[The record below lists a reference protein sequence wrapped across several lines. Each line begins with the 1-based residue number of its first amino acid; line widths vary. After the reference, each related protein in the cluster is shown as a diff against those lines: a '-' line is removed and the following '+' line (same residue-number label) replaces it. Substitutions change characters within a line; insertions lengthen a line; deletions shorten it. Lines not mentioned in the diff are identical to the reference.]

1 MWTNPKTV
9 VFHRGDH
16 CVLCQQRRDDLS
28 LASENASVDSLGV
41 IVLHGAVQMDAT
53 AGSYTRPKCCHQ
65 PLGRVLLVKQSA
77 GGRRRRGRPVRRL
90 PRLDTVRTTGGG
102 GGGGNGTSRRRT
114 VRRILQGHTPRPP

>member
-1 MWTNPKTV
+1 M
-9 VFHRGDH
+9 
-16 CVLCQQRRDDLS
+16 
-28 LASENASVDSLGV
+28 
-41 IVLHGAVQMDAT
+41 VQMDAT
-53 AGSYTRPKCCHQ
+53 AGSYSDQNVVISRWAAS
-65 PLGRVLLVKQSA
+65 LRVKQSA

>member
-1 MWTNPKTV
+1 M
-9 VFHRGDH
+9 
-16 CVLCQQRRDDLS
+16 
-28 LASENASVDSLGV
+28 
-41 IVLHGAVQMDAT
+41 IVLHGPNGRYGRIVQ
-53 AGSYTRPKCCHQ
+53 RPKCCPQ

-90 PRLDTVRTTGGG
+90 PGLDTVRTTGGG